1 MNSSVPILKRMQEH
15 KSIGDSRRMNDRG
28 YVSGFHPLMGV
39 EQSLHEALQIIR
51 FWTNE
56 MYANG
61 ACLSAPSCEADRR
74 SLPGDYIIVV
84 FVFCSLVVV
93 LVFVELSFF
102 EFVYNHN
109 N

>member
-1 MNSSVPILKRMQEH
+1 MNSFVPILKRMQEH

-51 FWTNE
+51 FWTN
-56 MYANG
+56 
-61 ACLSAPSCEADRR
+61 ADRR
-74 SLPGDYIIVV
+74 SLPGDYIIDV

-102 EFVYNHN
+102 EFV
-109 N
+109 

>member
-1 MNSSVPILKRMQEH
+1 MNSFVPILKRMQEH

-51 FWTNE
+51 FWTN
-56 MYANG
+56 
-61 ACLSAPSCEADRR
+61 ADRR

-102 EFVYNHN
+102 EFV
-109 N
+109 

>member
-1 MNSSVPILKRMQEH
+1 MNSFVPILKRMQEH

-39 EQSLHEALQIIR
+39 DQSLHEALQIIR
-51 FWTNE
+51 FWTN
-56 MYANG
+56 
-61 ACLSAPSCEADRR
+61 ADRR

-102 EFVYNHN
+102 EFV
-109 N
+109 

>member
-1 MNSSVPILKRMQEH
+1 MNSFVPILKRMQEH

-61 ACLSAPSCEADRR
+61 ASIDTVLHTNQGDSYTNSI
-74 SLPGDYIIVV
+74 PGRILII
-84 FVFCSLVVV
+84 S
-93 LVFVELSFF
+93 EL
-102 EFVYNHN
+102 N
-109 N
+109 NNNKPFAAV